1 MKLTPIIKHLRKNC
15 PVFARRVYGG
25 LDWNPIAASVQTAM
39 PAAYVI
45 CIGDSADPS
54 DISGVVR
61 QKVRDAIDVNV
72 EVWCEDERGQ
82 SAADLIH
89 DLRAEL
95 WRALV
100 GFKPGGDG
108 APLQYDDG
116 ELLLIDRSKAVYR
129 FRFFTEF
136 MIGRTPVGYG
146 QPLGPPETWQEVEED
161 GLPAFEGVNLDADF
175 IGPIFDK
182 NLSPIGPDGRIEI
195 EVREDLKP

>member
-1 MKLTPIIKHLRKNC
+1 MKLIPIIKHLRNTC
-15 PVFARRVYGG
+15 PTFARRVYGG
-25 LDWNPIAASVQTAM
+25 LDWDPVAKSVKTDM

-54 DISGVVR
+54 DVSGMIR

-82 SAADLIH
+82 GAADLIH

-108 APLQYDDG
+108 DPLQYDDS

-136 MIGRTPVGYG
+136 MIGRTEVRPG
-146 QPLGPPETWQEVEED
+146 QSLGPPETWQEVEQD
-161 GLPAFEGVNLDADF
+161 GLVSFDGVNIDVDF
-175 IGPIFDK
+175 IDPIFDK
-182 NLSPIGPDGRIEI
+182 NLSPAGPDGRIEI
-195 EVREDLKP
+195 KAREDLQP

>member
-1 MKLTPIIKHLRKNC
+1 MKLIPIIKHLRSTC
-15 PVFARRVYGG
+15 PTFARRVYGG
-25 LDWNPIAASVQTAM
+25 LDWDPVAKSVKTDM

-54 DISGVVR
+54 DTQGTIR
-61 QKVRDAIDVNV
+61 QRVRDAIDVNV
-72 EVWCEDERGQ
+72 EVWSEDERGQ
-82 SAADLIH
+82 GAADLIH

-100 GFKPGGDG
+100 GFKPDADG

-146 QPLGPPETWQEVEED
+146 QPPGPPETWQEVVED
-161 GLPAFEGVNLDADF
+161 GLVPFEGVNIDVDF

-182 NLSPIGPDGRIEI
+182 NLSPTGPDGRIEI
-195 EVREDLKP
+195 EAREDLQP

>member
-1 MKLTPIIKHLRKNC
+1 VKLIPIIKHLRNTC
-15 PVFARRVYGG
+15 PTFARRVYGG
-25 LDWNPIAASVQTAM
+25 LDWDPVAKSVKTDM

-54 DISGVVR
+54 DVSGMIR

-82 SAADLIH
+82 GAADLIH

-108 APLQYDDG
+108 DPLQYDDS

-136 MIGRTPVGYG
+136 MIGRTEVRPG
-146 QPLGPPETWQEVEED
+146 QSLGPPETWQEVEQD
-161 GLPAFEGVNLDADF
+161 GLVSFDGVNIDVDF
-175 IGPIFDK
+175 IDPIFDK
-182 NLSPIGPDGRIEI
+182 NLSPAGPDGRIEI
-195 EVREDLKP
+195 KAREDLQP

>member
-1 MKLTPIIKHLRKNC
+1 MKLTPIIKHLRNTC
-15 PVFARRVYGG
+15 PTFARRVYGG
-25 LDWNPIAASVQTAM
+25 LDWDPVAKTVKSDM

-54 DISGVVR
+54 DVSGVVR

-72 EVWCEDERGQ
+72 EVCSEDERGQ
-82 SAADLIH
+82 GAADLIH

-95 WRALV
+95 WRSLV

-116 ELLLIDRSKAVYR
+116 ELLLIDRLKAVYR

-136 MIGRTPVGYG
+136 MIGRDEVRPG
-146 QPLGPPETWQEVEED
+146 QQLGPPETWQEVEHDALHPFD
-161 GLPAFEGVNLDADF
+161 GGNIATS
-175 IGPIFDK
+175 DK
-182 NLSPIGPDGRIEI
+182 NLSPPGPGGRFDI
-195 EVREDLKP
+195 

>member
-1 MKLTPIIKHLRKNC
+1 MKLIPIIKHLRNTC
-15 PVFARRVYGG
+15 PTFMRRVYGG
-25 LDWNPIAASVQTAM
+25 LDWDPVAKSVKTDM

-54 DISGVVR
+54 DTKGMIR
-61 QKVRDAIDVNV
+61 QRVRDAIDVNV

-82 SAADLIH
+82 GAADLIH

-108 APLQYDDG
+108 APLQYDDS

-136 MIGRTPVGYG
+136 VIGRDEVKYG
-146 QPLGPPETWQEVEED
+146 QPLGPPETWQEVEHD
-161 GLPAFEGVNLDADF
+161 ALHPFDGVNIVRDDRKPSPP
-175 IGPIFDK
+175 GPA
-182 NLSPIGPDGRIEI
+182 GRID
-195 EVREDLKP
+195 V

>member
-1 MKLTPIIKHLRKNC
+1 MKLIPIIKHLRNTC
-15 PVFARRVYGG
+15 PSFKRRVYGG
-25 LDWNPIAASVQTAM
+25 LDWDPVAKSVQTDM

-45 CIGDSADPS
+45 CIGDSAEPS
-54 DISGVVR
+54 DTSGVIR

-82 SAADLIH
+82 GAADLID

-108 APLQYDDG
+108 NPLQYDDG
-116 ELLLIDRSKAVYR
+116 ELLLIDRAKAVYR

-136 MIGRTPVGYG
+136 MIGRNDVAPG
-146 QPLGPPETWQEVEED
+146 QPLGPPETWQEVEQD
-161 GLPAFEGVNLDADF
+161 GLPGFEGVDLDVDF
-175 IGPIFDK
+175 IDPMHDK
-182 NLSPIGPDGRIEI
+182 NRSPTGPDGRIEI
-195 EVREDLKP
+195 KAREDVKP

>member
-1 MKLTPIIKHLRKNC
+1 MVKLIPIIKHLRNTC
-15 PVFARRVYGG
+15 PTFMRRVYGG
-25 LDWNPIAASVQTAM
+25 LDWDPVAKSVKTDM

-54 DISGVVR
+54 DVSGMIR

-82 SAADLIH
+82 GAADLIH

-108 APLQYDDG
+108 SPLQYDDS

-136 MIGRTPVGYG
+136 MIGRTEVKGG
-146 QPLGPPETWQEVEED
+146 QSLGPPETWQEVEHD
-161 GLPAFEGVNLDADF
+161 GLPQFEGVNIVMNDPKKSPA
-175 IGPIFDK
+175 GP
-182 NLSPIGPDGRIEI
+182 GGRIDI
-195 EVREDLKP
+195 